1 VAITATNSFAQFRE
15 VPAGHAEFNAPQNGL
30 VPTSQPFVTPKA
42 AVDPAAEAIVVEAAE
57 SVVPP
62 SQPSAEPTPAVQH
75 AADSAPPQPAKET
88 PAKPAQETPA
98 EPAAAPLEIRPLEA
112 WSAFQMG
119 APHDHGAADVAP
131 SPDSVTAVVSFNQ
144 VEPGITK
151 VAQLKELWGEPC
163 KSRAEGSDQVLIY
176 AVPGFR
182 QVDVRTDDSGQTV
195 QSMLVHLLASVSL
208 EELEPRLRLH
218 GVTAVDVPD
227 DKGRV
232 LGRGYPERGVLL
244 TCADCEA
251 TKEVTHISLEPIR
264 GDLFR
269 MRAEYDVQNH
279 YTQSLAD
286 LDEAICRDPEDAHAH
301 WLRSELLSLMGRSQ
315 DALDSVAEA
324 IRIDGDNPLYRLTRA
339 RLIADQGQYTEALA
353 ETQAVADAVDTPEIV
368 RARAAYQLGNLVAMG
383 LEPDFQQ
390 ALTHHMKAIDQAAR
404 HMSSPRID
412 VRRMAKDILV
422 DAHLAVA
429 QDIALG
435 DFQRQKEVVPKWL
448 IKATELAEDFIANDQ
463 GDETMRMQ
471 IYRSTLAVYS
481 ILEGNFDTTVATEE
495 ALQEGRRLIAE
506 SDDRLYQHR
515 VERELSETLFYA
527 ARVEHKRGQME
538 QALLHANNAVA
549 LLDSQSDGRQPSTF
563 DQIMTGQLYFLVG
576 SLYALHHE
584 DHDEAVA
591 WFDKA
596 QPLFD
601 QEGLENLI
609 NSDNFG
615 DLFVSMGV
623 SYWESGDKDTAVRL
637 TELGAELMQ
646 NAVQSGSLDL
656 IAMSVPYGNLA
667 AMYTDLGDQQ
677 QAKHYA
683 AMLAKVEKVDSDI
696 KR

>member
-1 VAITATNSFAQFRE
+1 MEHATKPSPA
-15 VPAGHAEFNAPQNGL
+15 VPAG
-30 VPTSQPFVTPKA
+30 S
-42 AVDPAAEAIVVEAAE
+42 
-57 SVVPP
+57 
-62 SQPSAEPTPAVQH
+62 PSAQATE
-75 AADSAPPQPAKET
+75 D
-88 PAKPAQETPA
+88 
-98 EPAAAPLEIRPLEA
+98 APLEVRPLEA
-112 WSAFQMG
+112 WSAFQTSG
-119 APHDHGAADVAP
+119 FHHDRDKAVAP
-131 SPDSVTAVVSFNQ
+131 SPDSTPAVVSFNQ
-144 VEPGITK
+144 VEPGITT
-151 VAQLKELWGEPC
+151 VAHLKELWGEPS
-163 KSRAEGSDQVLIY
+163 KSREEASCQVLIY

-182 QVDVRTDDSGQTV
+182 QIDVRTDEAGQKV
-195 QSMLVHLLASVSL
+195 QSLLVHLRASVSL
-208 EELEPRLRLH
+208 KELEPRLRLD
-218 GVTAVDVPD
+218 GVTPVDIPD
-227 DKGRV
+227 EKGRV

-251 TKEVTHISLEPIR
+251 TKEVTHISLESIR

-269 MRAEYDVQNH
+269 LRAEYDVHNH
-279 YTQSLAD
+279 YTLSLAD
-286 LDEAICRDPEDAHAH
+286 LDEAICRNPEDAHAH
-301 WLRSELLSLMGRSQ
+301 WLRSELLSLIGRFQAAVESAEQ
-315 DALDSVAEA
+315 AL
-324 IRIDGDNPLYRLTRA
+324 RIDDDNPLYRLTRA
-339 RLIADQGQYTEALA
+339 RLIAEQGQPDEAIT

-383 LEPDFQQ
+383 LEPNFQE
-390 ALTHHMKAIDQAAR
+390 ALTHHMKAIDEAAR
-404 HMSSPRID
+404 HMSSPRAD

-435 DFQRQKEVVPKWL
+435 DFQRQQEVVPKWL
-448 IKATELAEDFIANDQ
+448 IKATELAEDFIMNDQ
-463 GDETMRMQ
+463 GDETLRMQ

-481 ILEGNFDTTVATEE
+481 ILDGSFDSSVATEE
-495 ALQEGRRLIAE
+495 ALLEGRRLIAE
-506 SDDRLYQHR
+506 SDDTLYQHR

-527 ARVEHKRGQME
+527 ARVEHQRGQTE

-549 LLDSQSDGRQPSTF
+549 LLEGQTEDRQPSTF

-584 DHDEAVA
+584 DHEEAVA

-601 QEGLENLI
+601 QEGLEQLVNCD
-609 NSDNFG
+609 SFG

-623 SYWESGDKDTAVRL
+623 SYWETGDKDSAVHL

-646 NAVQSGSLDL
+646 NAVQTGSLDL

-683 AMLAKVEKVDSDI
+683 AMLAKVENVDSGL